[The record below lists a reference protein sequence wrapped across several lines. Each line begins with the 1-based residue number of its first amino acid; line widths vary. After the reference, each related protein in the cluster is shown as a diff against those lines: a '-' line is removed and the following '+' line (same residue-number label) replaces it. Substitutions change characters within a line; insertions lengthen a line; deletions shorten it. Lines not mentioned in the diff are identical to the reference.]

1 MHSEYKDQVVN
12 RIKALLP
19 LAVWRPQTLQEP
31 TSEAKYLSKT
41 IKNVINKAVLEE
53 TEELCVQMLRE
64 NMKI

>member
-1 MHSEYKDQVVN
+1 MHSEYKDRVVK

-19 LAVWRPQTLQEP
+19 LSVQRPQTLQEP

-53 TEELCVQMLRE
+53 TEEVCVQVLRE
-64 NMKI
+64 NKKT